1 MSVGQLDTNLRRF
14 YAEAR
19 NISGD
24 VYSKS
29 TLLCF
34 RNGIERYLNAPPL
47 NKGLKLTSDSRR
59 GREGQRQL
67 KKSSFKF
74 EVDPAGRNYA
84 TMAHDEATKN
94 HPGGVADVPSAKK
107 YARMYETEDVNDGYK
122 ALRSGVPKTTSGTKR
137 VVGVNSLDTMMKNI
151 SQAASLSQL
160 YTNHSVR
167 ATAIT
172 VWSNAGIPN
181 RQWRSPG
188 TEMSKALLITTR
200 AYPLPSFAIIVK
212 YYQEALSATPESSS
226 TTSATSSATG
236 ITVRQNN
243 SLVLAQERSA
253 RFLESVFTNCTAT
266 STSF

>member
-19 NISGD
+19 NKPGD

-29 TLLCF
+29 TLLGF

-47 NKGLKLTSDSRR
+47 NKGLKLTSDPRR

-67 KKSSFKF
+67 TKSSFKF
-74 EVDPAGRNYA
+74 EVDPAGRHYA

-137 VVGVNSLDTMMKNI
+137 F
-151 SQAASLSQL
+151 Q
-160 YTNHSVR
+160 
-167 ATAIT
+167 
-172 VWSNAGIPN
+172 
-181 RQWRSPG
+181 
-188 TEMSKALLITTR
+188 
-200 AYPLPSFAIIVK
+200 
-212 YYQEALSATPESSS
+212 SA
-226 TTSATSSATG
+226 
-236 ITVRQNN
+236 
-243 SLVLAQERSA
+243 
-253 RFLESVFTNCTAT
+253 
-266 STSF
+266 